1 MKSNLAIL
9 SSDQKSIDFI
19 KKNKLS
25 NSLNLYANSSRN
37 IEVAKVFAEINNFK
51 KYYGSYEDL
60 INDKDIDIILNFL
73 PPGIKFEY
81 IYLCLKNNIKVI
93 TDYPIISNSNDL
105 KYFNDL
111 ISTKLINNL
120 FLIDEKNIKK
130 LYEDSTKKN
139 TIFYKKSFNETNKKK
154 NSLDKKDV
162 LFELCP
168 ELFYLIY
175 QYRKQKISIF
185 DKEKIFDKITNK
197 LTFFKCSIKINNI
210 LKIYVTLDSNLDTN
224 LTIQDNKI
232 DFKLNKPLFNAK
244 ELKYFV
250 NLQNSFENLSIF
262 TYYPYKLFQEV
273 LNE

>member
-19 KKNKLS
+19 KNNNLS
-25 NSLNLYANSSRN
+25 NLLNLYANSSRN
-37 IEVAKVFAEINNFK
+37 IEVAHIFAETHKFK

-60 INDKDIDIILNFL
+60 INDKNIDIILNFL
-73 PPGIKFEY
+73 PSGIKFEY

-105 KYFNDL
+105 KYFNNL
-111 ISTKLINNL
+111 INTKLINNL
-120 FLIDEKNIKK
+120 FLIDEINIKK

-139 TIFYKKSFNETNKKK
+139 IIFYTKSFNESNKKR
-154 NSLDKKDV
+154 NSLDNRDV

-175 QYRKQKISIF
+175 QYREQKISIL
-185 DKEKIFDKITNK
+185 DKEKIFDKITNR
-197 LTFFKCSIKINNI
+197 LTFFKCSIEINKI
-210 LKIYVTLDSNLDTN
+210 LKIYVNLSSNLDAN
-224 LTIQDNKI
+224 FTINDNKS
-232 DFKLNKPLFNAK
+232 DFNHNKRLFNSK
-244 ELKYFV
+244 ELKSFI
-250 NLQNSFENLSIF
+250 NFKNSFENLSIF